1 MEACSSGW
9 FIRKIFAMNHLVKPA
24 TLSRRTFIGTTS
36 MAVTALL
43 AGRGFAAGSTERR
56 KVDVCIYGGTSGGVI
71 AAVALARLGRSLLLI
86 EPTRHIGGMTSG
98 GLGWIDFGRASTI
111 GGLTKQYFDDV
122 RAYYA
127 AAKISSNGWS
137 VEPHVAEEI
146 FEKLVAKNKVEVL
159 REARLAA
166 VEKSGRRI
174 RSITLD
180 KAPVDLHG
188 APSPQ
193 PLEKNFLTVE
203 AAMFI
208 DCSYEGDLL
217 ADAGVSHRT
226 DREGRNEFN
235 ESFAGVSFAEISTER
250 AGNSKAALIPLRI
263 DPFVRPGDPANG
275 LLPFVSASP
284 LPVEGQKNP
293 AVQACSFRLCLTK
306 QDSIPIA
313 PPANYDP
320 LNYEIVRR
328 YLAALDA
335 VHEPLLPGDLYFNF
349 GRKLPYPH
357 PRLLKIT
364 KLMRGKTD
372 VNSGSC
378 GISMD
383 FVNGGAERYAN
394 GSWTE
399 RAKIWRAHEDYQRGY
414 FYFLRTDA
422 RLPEWLR
429 KEISPWGLPKD
440 EFRDTGGWPAQL
452 YIRAARRMVGQFVIN
467 QNFCEHPVVR
477 EDSVGLGSYSLD
489 SHVCQRLVKDG
500 AVIHEGGFYHRLEK
514 PYPIPFTAIVP
525 REGECENLLVTFCV
539 SATHV
544 AFASVRMEPPF
555 MILSESAALAADQA
569 LREGTSIQKIN
580 QTKLRTR
587 LQDAG
592 QIL

>member
-1 MEACSSGW
+1 LDGAD
-9 FIRKIFAMNHLVKPA
+9 
-24 TLSRRTFIGTTS
+24 
-36 MAVTALL
+36 
-43 AGRGFAAGSTERR
+43 AAGGAGQNHVARQQRQVRGDEADEFGGPIVVKAQEATINSISAGTRDSTLVTLEGIVRGQNSLGAHNALALEWADR
-56 KVDVCIYGGTSGGVI
+56 TLQVLVSTNIELPTFVAGTRLRVTGVCQIDQIPYAELGLRVG
-71 AAVALARLGRSLLLI
+71 AVRILPRSADDFVVLARLPWWTIR
-86 EPTRHIGGMTSG
+86 
-98 GLGWIDFGRASTI
+98 RA
-111 GGLTKQYFDDV
+111 LT
-122 RAYYA
+122 AM
-127 AAKISSNGWS
+127 S
-137 VEPHVAEEI
+137 
-146 FEKLVAKNKVEVL
+146 
-159 REARLAA
+159 A

-180 KAPVDLHG
+180 KAPVDSHG

-203 AAMFI
+203 AAIFI

-217 ADAGVSHRT
+217 AGAGVSHRT
-226 DREGRNEFN
+226 DREGRDEFN

-250 AGNSKAALIPLRI
+250 AGNSKAAQIPLRI
-263 DPFVRPGDPANG
+263 DPFVRPGDPSSG

-284 LPVEGQKNP
+284 LTAEGQKNP

-313 PPANYDP
+313 PPANYDL

-335 VHEPLLPGDLYFNF
+335 VREPLLPGDLYFNF

-372 VNSGSC
+372 VNSGAC
-378 GISMD
+378 GISID

-440 EFRDTGGWPAQL
+440 EFRDTGGWPTQL

-525 REGECENLLVTFCV
+525 REDECENLLVTFCV

>member
-1 MEACSSGW
+1 LDGAD
-9 FIRKIFAMNHLVKPA
+9 
-24 TLSRRTFIGTTS
+24 
-36 MAVTALL
+36 
-43 AGRGFAAGSTERR
+43 AAGGAGQNHVARQQRQVRGDEADEFGGPIVVKAQEATINSISAGTRDSTLVTLEGIVR
-56 KVDVCIYGGTSGGVI
+56 GQNSLG
-71 AAVALARLGRSLLLI
+71 AHNALALEWADRTLQVLVSTNIELPTVVAGTRLRVTGVCQIDQIPYAELGLRVGAVRILPRSAD
-86 EPTRHIGGMTSG
+86 
-98 GLGWIDFGRASTI
+98 DFVVLARPPRWTIRRA
-111 GGLTKQYFDDV
+111 LT
-122 RAYYA
+122 AM
-127 AAKISSNGWS
+127 S
-137 VEPHVAEEI
+137 
-146 FEKLVAKNKVEVL
+146 
-159 REARLAA
+159 A
-166 VEKSGRRI
+166 VEKSERRI

-180 KAPVDLHG
+180 KAPVDSHG

-217 ADAGVSHRT
+217 AGAGVSHRT
-226 DREGRNEFN
+226 DREGRDEFN

-250 AGNSKAALIPLRI
+250 AGNSKAAQIPLRI
-263 DPFVRPGDPANG
+263 DPFVRPGGPSSG

-284 LPVEGQKNP
+284 LPAEGQKNP
-293 AVQACSFRLCLTK
+293 AVQSCSFRLCLTK

-335 VHEPLLPGDLYFNF
+335 VREPLLPGDLYFNF
-349 GRKLPYPH
+349 GSKLPYPH

-440 EFRDTGGWPAQL
+440 EFRDTGGWPTQL